1 MGQYSE
7 DFILTG
13 KNEKA
18 VFSLKVYRGDGM
30 VLLAMN
36 WKKGR
41 PPRDFVGFSIEY
53 KEPDAGVTH

>member
-1 MGQYSE
+1 
-7 DFILTG
+7 
-13 KNEKA
+13 
-18 VFSLKVYRGDGM
+18 M

-53 KEPDAGVTH
+53 KEPDGDRSLDRKSVGRERV